1 VAVRGSQSSLFDF
14 EPETPQ
20 EVIEK
25 VQEQA
30 RAVVEDGEV
39 SVDV

>member
-14 EPETPQ
+14 EREAPE
-20 EVIEK
+20 EIIEK